1 MENAFGQP
9 QSVVVLG
16 GTSDIA
22 EALVDELVRARA
34 RTVVVAGRN
43 PDALNAAAE
52 RAAHAGATS
61 TATVLF
67 DAADPSNAEAT
78 IQACWDAVDGPV
90 DLVVVAVGY
99 LGDQLVDE
107 NDPVAAA
114 HVATVNYTWP
124 VAALAALKTRMQQ
137 QGTGRILVITS
148 VAGIRVRRGSY
159 LYGSAKAG
167 LDRHCE
173 GFADAF
179 LGTGVTVQILRPG
192 FVHTKMTEGMK
203 AAPFA
208 VDAQRVARDTV
219 AGLAS
224 SSRVLYSPGIM
235 KWLFGILRHLPAGLW
250 RVINES
256 R

>member
-78 IQACWDAVDGPV
+78 IRACWDAVDGPV

-124 VAALAALKTRMQQ
+124 DRKSTR
-137 QGTGRILVITS
+137 LNS
-148 VAGIRVRRGSY
+148 S
-159 LYGSAKAG
+159 
-167 LDRHCE
+167 
-173 GFADAF
+173 
-179 LGTGVTVQILRPG
+179 
-192 FVHTKMTEGMK
+192 HT
-203 AAPFA
+203 
-208 VDAQRVARDTV
+208 
-219 AGLAS
+219 
-224 SSRVLYSPGIM
+224 
-235 KWLFGILRHLPAGLW
+235 
-250 RVINES
+250 
-256 R
+256 